1 MCNEKA
7 FRSKLSIEMLHIIAP
22 SNRRLVWYLAMEE
35 YLAKHVQEEMFVTW
49 VVSPTVIFG
58 RHQVMEAE
66 VNIAFCQDNDIAMYR
81 RKSGGGC
88 VYADEGNLMMSLISP
103 NTHSEVVFQSFLDSV
118 SGVLRDSGFAAVKSE
133 HNDIMV
139 EGYKVSGNACYALPT
154 GTIVHGTLL
163 VNVDFEVLQQAI
175 TPSVEKLSKHGVQSV
190 RQRVA
195 NLNQYAAFDR
205 IGTINACSAH
215 LINALCARTRELTPE
230 EIEAIDQMEQSYLD
244 PQFIAG
250 K

>member
-118 SGVLRDSGFAAVKSE
+118 SDVLRNCGFAAVKSE

-139 EGYKVSGNACYALPT
+139 DGYKVSGNACYALPT

-163 VNVDFEVLQQAI
+163 VNVDFNALQQAI
-175 TPSVEKLSKHGVQSV
+175 TPSVEKLAKHGVQSV

-195 NLNQYAAFDR
+195 NLSTLHHTPC
-205 IGTINACSAH
+205 TISDISDILH
-215 LINALCARTRELTPE
+215 DALCTRERQLSEE
-230 EIEAIDQMEQSYLD
+230 EIEAIDQIELSYLN

>member
-1 MCNEKA
+1 M
-7 FRSKLSIEMLHIIAP
+7 LYIEVP
-22 SNRRLVWYLAMEE
+22 KGRRLVWYLAMEE
-35 YLAKHVQEEMFVTW
+35 YLAKHVVEQIFVTW

-66 VNIAFCQDNDIAMYR
+66 VNMAYCQTNGVAMYR

-88 VYADEGNLMMSLISP
+88 VYADVGNLMMSLISP
-103 NTHSEVVFQSFLDSV
+103 NKHSEQVFQSFLDSV
-118 SGVLRDSGFAAVKSE
+118 SGVLRDLGFAAVKSE

-163 VNVDFEVLQQAI
+163 VNVDFDALQQAI
-175 TPSVEKLSKHGVQSV
+175 TPSVEKLAKHGVKSV

-195 NLNQYAAFDR
+195 NLTQYAAFDS
-205 IGTINACSAH
+205 IKTIERFDAH
-215 LINALCARTRELTPE
+215 LISTLCARTRTLTRE
-230 EIEAIDQMEQSYLD
+230 EIAAIDEIEKDYLN

>member
-1 MCNEKA
+1 
-7 FRSKLSIEMLHIIAP
+7 MLHISVP
-22 SNRRLVWYLAMEE
+22 TGRRLVWYLAMEE
-35 YLAKHVQEEMFVTW
+35 YLAKHVKEETFVTW

-66 VNIAFCQDNDIAMYR
+66 VNVDFCKANGIAMYR

-88 VYADEGNLMMSLISP
+88 VYADGGNLIMSLISP

-118 SGVLRDSGFAAVKSE
+118 SRVLRDAGFAAVKSE

-163 VNVDFEVLQQAI
+163 VNVDFAVLQQAI

-195 NLNQYAAFDR
+195 NLSQYAAFDR

-215 LINALCARTRELTPE
+215 LIDALCARTRELTPE

>member
-1 MCNEKA
+1 
-7 FRSKLSIEMLHIIAP
+7 MLHLIP
-22 SNRRLVWYLAMEE
+22 PTNRRLVWYLAMEE
-35 YLAKHVQEEMFVTW
+35 YFAKQVQEDIFFTW

-66 VNIAFCQDNDIAMYR
+66 VNMDFCRANGIAMYR

-103 NTHSEVVFQSFLDSV
+103 STHSEEVFQSFLDKV
-118 SGVLRDSGFAAVKSE
+118 SGVLRDAGFAAVKSE

-163 VNVDFEVLQQAI
+163 VQVDFEMLHQEIVMRDKQDTEREHSPLVCAEDAVVVDTSEMSIEQVVTTIKSYIQ
-175 TPSVEKLSKHGVQSV
+175 SK
-190 RQRVA
+190 
-195 NLNQYAAFDR
+195 
-205 IGTINACSAH
+205 I
-215 LINALCARTRELTPE
+215 
-230 EIEAIDQMEQSYLD
+230 
-244 PQFIAG
+244 
-250 K
+250 

>member
-1 MCNEKA
+1 
-7 FRSKLSIEMLHIIAP
+7 MLHILPPI
-22 SNRRLVWYLAMEE
+22 NRRLVWYLAMEE
-35 YLAKHVQEEMFVTW
+35 YLAQNVQEDTFVTW

-66 VNIAFCQDNDIAMYR
+66 VNMAYCQANSIAMYR

-88 VYADEGNLMMSLISP
+88 VYADEGNLMMSLVSP
-103 NTHSEVVFQSFLDSV
+103 NKHSEQVFQSFLDSI
-118 SGVLRDSGFAAVKSE
+118 SSVLRDLGFAAVKSE

-163 VNVDFEVLQQAI
+163 VDVDFDTLQHAI
-175 TPSVEKLSKHGVQSV
+175 TPSVEKLAKHGVKSV

-195 NLNQYAAFDR
+195 NLAQYAAFDS
-205 IGTINACSAH
+205 IKTIEGVNVH
-215 LINALCARTRELTPE
+215 LINTLCARTRTLTRE
-230 EIEAIDQMEQSYLD
+230 EIAAIDEIEKDYLN

>member
-1 MCNEKA
+1 
-7 FRSKLSIEMLHIIAP
+7 MLHISVP
-22 SNRRLVWYLAMEE
+22 TGRRLVWYLAMEE
-35 YLAKHVQEEMFVTW
+35 YLAKHVKEETFVTW

-66 VNIAFCQDNDIAMYR
+66 VNVDFCKANGIAMYR

-88 VYADEGNLMMSLISP
+88 VYADGGNLMMSLISP

-163 VNVDFEVLQQAI
+163 VNVDFAVLQQAI

-195 NLNQYAAFDR
+195 NLSQYAAFDR

-215 LINALCARTRELTPE
+215 LIDALCTRTRELTPE

>member
-1 MCNEKA
+1 
-7 FRSKLSIEMLHIIAP
+7 MLHILP
-22 SNRRLVWYLAMEE
+22 PTNRRLVWYLAMEE
-35 YLAKHVQEEMFVTW
+35 YLAKHVVEQTFVTW

-66 VNIAFCQDNDIAMYR
+66 VNMAYCQANGIAMYR

-103 NTHSEVVFQSFLDSV
+103 NKHSEQVFQSFLDSV
-118 SGVLRDSGFAAVKSE
+118 SGVLRDLGFAAVKSE

-139 EGYKVSGNACYALPT
+139 KGYKVSGNACYALPT

-163 VNVDFEVLQQAI
+163 VNVDFYALQHAI
-175 TPSVEKLSKHGVQSV
+175 TPSVEKLAKHGVKSV

-195 NLNQYAAFDR
+195 NLAQYAAFDS
-205 IGTINACSAH
+205 IKTIEGVNVH
-215 LINALCARTRELTPE
+215 LINTLCARTRTLTRE
-230 EIEAIDQMEQSYLD
+230 EIAAIDEIEKDYLN

>member
-1 MCNEKA
+1 MEKA
-7 FRSKLSIEMLHIIAP
+7 IHIHLPAGK
-22 SNRRLVWYLAMEE
+22 RLVWYLAAEE
-35 YLAKHVQEEMFVTW
+35 YFAKHIHALLQGFDNDSGEVLFTW
-49 VVSPTVIFG
+49 IVPPTVIFG
-58 RHQVMEAE
+58 RHQVMQNE
-66 VNIAFCQDNDIAMYR
+66 VNIDFCQAHRIAMYR

-88 VYADEGNLMMSLISP
+88 VYADGGNLMMSLISP

-163 VNVDFEVLQQAI
+163 VNVDFAVLQQAI

-195 NLNQYAAFDR
+195 NLNQYAAFDC
-205 IGTINACSAH
+205 IGTIDACSAH
-215 LINALCARTRELTPE
+215 LISALCARTRELTPE

>member
-1 MCNEKA
+1 M
-7 FRSKLSIEMLHIIAP
+7 LSIFCP
-22 SNRRLVWYLAMEE
+22 TNRRLVWYLAMEE
-35 YLAKHVQEEMFVTW
+35 YLAKHVQEETLVTW
-49 VVSPTVIFG
+49 IVSPTVIFG

-66 VNIAFCQDNDIAMYR
+66 VNVDYCNAHNIAMYR

-103 NTHSEVVFQSFLDSV
+103 NTHSEVVFQSFLDRISD
-118 SGVLRDSGFAAVKSE
+118 VLRDCGYEAVKSE

-139 EGYKVSGNACYALPT
+139 NGMKVSGNACYATPT
-154 GTIVHGTLL
+154 GCIVHGTLL
-163 VNVDFEVLQQAI
+163 VNVDFEALQQAI
-175 TPSVEKLSKHGVQSV
+175 TPSVEKLAKHGVKSV

-195 NLNQYAAFDR
+195 NLSQYAVFDT
-205 IGTINACSAH
+205 IGTIETCSAH
-215 LINALCARTRELTPE
+215 FINALCTRTRALSKE
-230 EIEAIDQMEQSYLD
+230 EIAAIDEIEQSYLD

>member
-1 MCNEKA
+1 
-7 FRSKLSIEMLHIIAP
+7 MLHIEVP
-22 SNRRLVWYLAMEE
+22 TGRRLVWYLAMEE
-35 YLAKHVQEEMFVTW
+35 YLAKYVKEETFVTW

-66 VNIAFCQDNDIAMYR
+66 VNIAYCQTNSIAMYR

-103 NTHSEVVFQSFLDSV
+103 NKHSEVVFQSFLDRV
-118 SGVLRDSGFAAVKSE
+118 SGVLCDLGFAAVKSQ

-139 EGYKVSGNACYALPT
+139 EGYKVSGNACYALST

-163 VNVDFEVLQQAI
+163 VNVDFDALQQAI
-175 TPSVEKLSKHGVQSV
+175 TPSVEKLAKHGVKSV

-195 NLNQYAAFDR
+195 NLTQYAAFDS
-205 IGTINACSAH
+205 IQTIERFDAH
-215 LINALCARTRELTPE
+215 LINALCARTRTLTRE
-230 EIEAIDQMEQSYLD
+230 EIAAIDEIEKDYLN

>member
-1 MCNEKA
+1 
-7 FRSKLSIEMLHIIAP
+7 MLHISVP
-22 SNRRLVWYLAMEE
+22 TGRRLVWYLAMEE
-35 YLAKHVQEEMFVTW
+35 YLARHVKEETFVTW

-66 VNIAFCQDNDIAMYR
+66 VNVDFCKANGIAMYR

-88 VYADEGNLMMSLISP
+88 VYADGGNLMMSLISP

-163 VNVDFEVLQQAI
+163 VNVDFAVLQQAI

-195 NLNQYAAFDR
+195 NLSQYAAFDR

-244 PQFIAG
+244 PQFITG

>member
-81 RKSGGGC
+81 
-88 VYADEGNLMMSLISP
+88 I
-103 NTHSEVVFQSFLDSV
+103 
-118 SGVLRDSGFAAVKSE
+118 
-133 HNDIMV
+133 
-139 EGYKVSGNACYALPT
+139 LP
-154 GTIVHGTLL
+154 
-163 VNVDFEVLQQAI
+163 
-175 TPSVEKLSKHGVQSV
+175 
-190 RQRVA
+190 R
-195 NLNQYAAFDR
+195 
-205 IGTINACSAH
+205 
-215 LINALCARTRELTPE
+215 
-230 EIEAIDQMEQSYLD
+230 
-244 PQFIAG
+244 
-250 K
+250 

>member
-1 MCNEKA
+1 
-7 FRSKLSIEMLHIIAP
+7 MLHIEVP
-22 SNRRLVWYLAMEE
+22 TGRRLVWYLAMEE
-35 YLAKHVQEEMFVTW
+35 YLAKHVKEDTFVTW

-66 VNIAFCQDNDIAMYR
+66 VNIAYCKANSIAMYR

-103 NTHSEVVFQSFLDSV
+103 NKHSEVVFQSFLDRV
-118 SGVLRDSGFAAVKSE
+118 SGVLCDLGFAAVKSQ

-139 EGYKVSGNACYALPT
+139 EGYKVSGNACYALST

-163 VNVDFEVLQQAI
+163 VNVDFDALQQAI
-175 TPSVEKLSKHGVQSV
+175 TPSVEKLARHGVKSV

-195 NLNQYAAFDR
+195 NLTQYAAFDS
-205 IGTINACSAH
+205 IQTIERFDAH
-215 LINALCARTRELTPE
+215 LINALCARTRTLTRE
-230 EIEAIDQMEQSYLD
+230 EIAAIDEIEKEYLN
-244 PQFIAG
+244 PQLIAG

>member
-1 MCNEKA
+1 M
-7 FRSKLSIEMLHIIAP
+7 
-22 SNRRLVWYLAMEE
+22 
-35 YLAKHVQEEMFVTW
+35 
-49 VVSPTVIFG
+49 
-58 RHQVMEAE
+58 
-66 VNIAFCQDNDIAMYR
+66 
-81 RKSGGGC
+81 
-88 VYADEGNLMMSLISP
+88 YADGGNLMMSLISP

-163 VNVDFEVLQQAI
+163 VNVDFAVLQQAI

-195 NLNQYAAFDR
+195 NLSQYAAFDR
-205 IGTINACSAH
+205 IGTINAYSAH
-215 LINALCARTRELTPE
+215 LIDALCARTRELTPE

>member
-1 MCNEKA
+1 
-7 FRSKLSIEMLHIIAP
+7 
-22 SNRRLVWYLAMEE
+22 MEE
-35 YLAKHVQEEMFVTW
+35 YLAKHVKEETFVTW

-66 VNIAFCQDNDIAMYR
+66 VNVDFCRANGIAMYR

-88 VYADEGNLMMSLISP
+88 VYADGGNLMMSLISP

-118 SGVLRDSGFAAVKSE
+118 SGVLRDAGFAAVKSE

-163 VNVDFEVLQQAI
+163 VNVDFAVLQQAI

-195 NLNQYAAFDR
+195 NLSQYAAFDR

-215 LINALCARTRELTPE
+215 LIDALCTRTRELSPE
-230 EIEAIDQMEQSYLD
+230 EIEAIDQMELSYLD
-244 PQFIAG
+244 PKFITG

>member
-1 MCNEKA
+1 
-7 FRSKLSIEMLHIIAP
+7 MLHLIP
-22 SNRRLVWYLAMEE
+22 PTNRRLVWYLAMEE
-35 YLAKHVQEEMFVTW
+35 YFAKQVQEDIFFTW

-66 VNIAFCQDNDIAMYR
+66 VNMDFCRANSIAMYR

-103 NTHSEVVFQSFLDSV
+103 STHSEVVFQSFLDCV
-118 SGVLRDSGFAAVKSE
+118 SNVLRACGFAAVKSE

-163 VNVDFEVLQQAI
+163 VQVDFEMLQQAI
-175 TPSVEKLSKHGVQSV
+175 TPSVEKLLKHGVKSV

-195 NLNQYAAFDR
+195 NLSQYAAFDHIR
-205 IGTINACSAH
+205 TLEACSAH
-215 LINALCARTRELTPE
+215 LINALCTHARDLSQE
-230 EIEAIDQMEQSYLD
+230 EISAIDQIEQSYLD

>member
-1 MCNEKA
+1 
-7 FRSKLSIEMLHIIAP
+7 MLHIEVP
-22 SNRRLVWYLAMEE
+22 TGRRLVWYLAMEE
-35 YLAKHVQEEMFVTW
+35 YLAKHVKEETFVTW

-66 VNIAFCQDNDIAMYR
+66 VNMAYCQTNGVAMYR

-103 NTHSEVVFQSFLDSV
+103 NKHSEQVFQSFLDSV
-118 SGVLRDSGFAAVKSE
+118 SGVLRDLGFAAVKSE

-163 VNVDFEVLQQAI
+163 VNVDFDALQQAI
-175 TPSVEKLSKHGVQSV
+175 TPSVEKLAKHGVKSV

-195 NLNQYAAFDR
+195 NLTQYAAFDS
-205 IGTINACSAH
+205 IQTIERFDAH
-215 LINALCARTRELTPE
+215 LINALCARTRTLTRE
-230 EIEAIDQMEQSYLD
+230 EIAAIDEIEKDYLN

>member
-1 MCNEKA
+1 
-7 FRSKLSIEMLHIIAP
+7 MLHLIP
-22 SNRRLVWYLAMEE
+22 PTNRRLVWYLAMEE
-35 YLAKHVQEEMFVTW
+35 YFAKQVQEDIFFTW

-66 VNIAFCQDNDIAMYR
+66 VNMDFCRANGIAMYR

-103 NTHSEVVFQSFLDSV
+103 STHSEVVFQSFLDCV
-118 SGVLRDSGFAAVKSE
+118 SNVLRACGFAAVKSE

-163 VNVDFEVLQQAI
+163 VQVDFEMLQQAI
-175 TPSVEKLSKHGVQSV
+175 TPSVEKLLKHGVKSV

-195 NLNQYAAFDR
+195 NLSQYAAFDHIR
-205 IGTINACSAH
+205 TLEACSAH
-215 LINALCARTRELTPE
+215 LINALCTHARELTPNE
-230 EIEAIDQMEQSYLD
+230 VAAIDRIEQSYLE

>member
-1 MCNEKA
+1 
-7 FRSKLSIEMLHIIAP
+7 MLHISVP
-22 SNRRLVWYLAMEE
+22 TGRRLVWYLAMEE
-35 YLAKHVQEEMFVTW
+35 YLAKHVKEETFVTW

-66 VNIAFCQDNDIAMYR
+66 VNVDFCKANGIAMYR

-88 VYADEGNLMMSLISP
+88 VYADGGNLMMSLISP
-103 NTHSEVVFQSFLDSV
+103 NTHSELVFQSFLDSV

-195 NLNQYAAFDR
+195 NLSQYAAFDR

-215 LINALCARTRELTPE
+215 LINALCTRTRELTPE

>member
-49 VVSPTVIFG
+49 VVPPTVIFG

-118 SGVLRDSGFAAVKSE
+118 SDVLRNCGFAAVKSE

-139 EGYKVSGNACYALPT
+139 DGYKVSGNACYALPT

-163 VNVDFEVLQQAI
+163 VNVDFNALQQAI
-175 TPSVEKLSKHGVQSV
+175 TPSVEKLAKHGVQSV

-195 NLNQYAAFDR
+195 NLSTLHHTPY
-205 IGTINACSAH
+205 TISDISDILH
-215 LINALCARTRELTPE
+215 DALCTHARQLSEE
-230 EIEAIDQMEQSYLD
+230 EIEAIDQIELSYLN